1 MASFMIDGQPVQF
14 SPGQSVLQAAMAAAI
29 YIPHLCFHPQF
40 SAHGSC
46 RVCMVKINGRT
57 QSACTTPAAEGLQVE
72 NISAEI
78 QQLRREILQMFFVE
92 GNHVCPSCEK
102 SGACHLQSV
111 AEFCQLLMADLPFQ
125 HPKRRLD
132 ASHADWVL
140 DFTRCIHC
148 ELCVKASR
156 DVDQKSVFALSG
168 RGFETRLVINAEDG
182 LLGNSE
188 FASTDKAASV
198 CPVGVFL
205 RKHQGFDTPIGRRK
219 YDLRPIDKITE
230 E

>member
-1 MASFMIDGQPVQF
+1 MASFSIDQQPIEF
-14 SPGQSVLQAAMAAAI
+14 EPGQTILQAAMAAGV

-46 RVCMVKINGRT
+46 RVCMVRIDGRT
-57 QSACTTPAAEGLQVE
+57 ASACTAPAAAGLEVE
-72 NISAEI
+72 NLSDDLQA
-78 QQLRREILQMFFVE
+78 LRRDILQMLFVE
-92 GNHVCPSCEK
+92 GNHLCPSCEQ

-111 AEFCQLLMADLPFQ
+111 AEFCELLMADLPFQ
-125 HPKRRLD
+125 YPRRMVD
-132 ASHADWVL
+132 ASHPDWVL

-156 DVDQKSVFALSG
+156 EVDGKSVFSLTG
-168 RGFETRLVINAEDG
+168 RGFDTRLVINAPDG
-182 LLGNSE
+182 LLVNSE
-188 FASTDKAASV
+188 FASTDRAASV

-205 RKHQGFDTPIGRRK
+205 PKHQGFKTPIGQRK
-219 YDLRPIDKITE
+219 YDRHSIEQITE